1 MRTCSVMGDICHHKD
16 IWLCFSKNGYVYPV
30 IFRRTAKWRHDTQGF
45 SWILLCSCGDG
56 ADSGIYSGNG
66 EYGEGTEKCI
76 EPQSK
81 KRDTEK
87 YYQ

>member
-1 MRTCSVMGDICHHKD
+1 MLAVSWAIYVIIRI
-16 IWLCFSKNGYVYPV
+16 FGYVFPGTDAFIRLFSEELQNGV
-30 IFRRTAKWRHDTQGF
+30 TNTQGF

-76 EPQSK
+76 EPQGK

-87 YYQ
+87 